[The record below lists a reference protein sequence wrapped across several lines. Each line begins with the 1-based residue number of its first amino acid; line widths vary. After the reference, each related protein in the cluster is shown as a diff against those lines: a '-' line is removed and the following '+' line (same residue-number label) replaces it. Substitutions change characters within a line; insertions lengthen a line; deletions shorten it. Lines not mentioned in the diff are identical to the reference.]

1 MAAISM
7 EQHTLV
13 LPLTYQADNSFH
25 IMWRFV
31 HIEPTNTIV
40 VLSID
45 VMIFFVTIIVIFALS
60 WVWIKSCAFWS

>member
-1 MAAISM
+1 M

-13 LPLTYQADNSFH
+13 LPLTYQADNYFH

-31 HIEPTNTIV
+31 HIEPTNTIF

-45 VMIFFVTIIVIFALS
+45 VMIFFVTTIVIFALS
-60 WVWIKSCAFWS
+60 WVWIKSCDFWS